1 MDEHLRKALIK
12 LSQSTQL
19 TASQFTPTQRV
30 ALDRFARQT
39 GAIRCQI
46 QGRGDLYYISDQGLF
61 DTHFIAL
68 SPQIQH
74 PLAEDLPSRAK
85 NIAHARNSKTG
96 MHQHEFFYLTLKAV
110 GSDVC
115 WMNHFQNKK
124 LPLSQLTQDFGAA
137 SIAITPDDAWY
148 TEQPLWLV
156 ENQAL
161 FDHTNWLEPN
171 TNASILYYGGQLNG
185 RILHWL
191 STRPLAV
198 KIMVF
203 PDYDGIGLANFA
215 RLYAV
220 LGEQCECWLM
230 PDWEKKLLQ
239 YGNHAIWKKTRRFLN
254 EDQLLLPEY
263 LTPLILKMRQT
274 GLALEQEAVWLPA

>member
-68 SPQIQH
+68 SPQTNH

-137 SIAITPDDAWY
+137 SLAISPEDAWH
-148 TEQPLWLV
+148 TEQPLWLG

-161 FDHTNWLEPN
+161 FDQTNWLEPN

-191 STRPLAV
+191 STQPRAV

-215 RLYAV
+215 RLYA
-220 LGEQCECWLM
+220 LFGEQCECWLM

-239 YGNHAIWKKTRRFLN
+239 YGNHATWKKTRRFLN